1 MPNSA
6 CFETVYEPGKVE
18 AVSYTAGKEVSRD
31 VLYTTGKATQIN
43 LVPEKTTIKADGHD
57 VIYVGIELLDKDGRL
72 VPDAEIKLHAELT
85 GVGTLAGFGSAN
97 PITDDNYTDGNTTS
111 FRGRAMAIIRAGYE
125 SGDISLTVSAEGF
138 ETAAIS
144 CKRQSKS

>member
-31 VLYTTGKATQIN
+31 VLYTTGKATQIK

-85 GVGTLAGFGSAN
+85 GAGTLAGFGSAN
-97 PITDDNYTDGNTTS
+97 PITEDNYTDGDTTS

-125 SGDISLTVSAEGF
+125 TGDTSLKVSAEGF
-138 ETAAIS
+138 ENAIVNFI
-144 CKRQSKS
+144 